1 MFVIWN
7 ENAKA
12 YVGFKNMRSLLVSD
26 RNKAFRFPSLDQAKR
41 ACGIAERPMSLF
53 I

>member
-12 YVGFKNMRSLLVSD
+12 YVGFKGIRSLLVTE
-26 RNKAFRFPSLDQAKR
+26 RAKAFRFPSIDQAKR
-41 ACGIAERPMSLF
+41 ACGIAERPLPLF